1 MAKFNFS
8 NMALFTNG
16 VQKKAFKFDNFFLDK
31 SVAPSDG
38 CDWCDACDSSC
49 DA

>member
-16 VQKKAFKFDNFFLDK
+16 VQKKNNRLNSFDIIMVD
-31 SVAPSDG
+31 
-38 CDWCDACDSSC
+38 CDACDHCDGSC